1 MDWLKK
7 TYGKENV
14 VAATLHLDESTPHI
28 HASVVPI
35 VRGERR
41 KKPSKKEEGQ
51 TPKKQYKKKDPN
63 KPRLCADDVMA
74 RNKLIEYQDS
84 YAEAMAKYGLQRG
97 VKGSEARH
105 ITLTEFYRNQMAE
118 SKNLQENIGLLLAV
132 EDAKQLNIEQLR
144 RQEEEAKR
152 KSTQAEKLQQQKESE
167 LKETDEALKQA
178 KGQLKTEKLKNTAA
192 DVGSTIIEGIGSVI
206 GTSKVKRQLQEIE
219 SLKEEKENLIQ
230 EVKSL
235 NQNMQTIQ
243 KDHETAF
250 NKLNHELKKIHD
262 LFPKLKELLW
272 IEKLLQALRFSES
285 LIKDILKMKPVGF
298 KGEIY
303 SPEYKRYFE
312 TEHSVAEIKSHST
325 APDKLHL
332 TIDGVSET
340 NWFRMKQRDFLSSIG
355 VNHRENK
362 QMKSRGL

>member
-97 VKGSEARH
+97 VKGSDARH
-105 ITLTEFYRNQMAE
+105 ITLTEFYRNQAVE
-118 SKNLQENIGLLLAV
+118 CKNLQENIGLLLAV

-144 RQEEEAKR
+144 DR
-152 KSTQAEKLQQQKESE
+152 KST
-167 LKETDEALKQA
+167 
-178 KGQLKTEKLKNTAA
+178 
-192 DVGSTIIEGIGSVI
+192 
-206 GTSKVKRQLQEIE
+206 R
-219 SLKEEKENLIQ
+219 
-230 EVKSL
+230 L
-235 NQNMQTIQ
+235 N
-243 KDHETAF
+243 
-250 NKLNHELKKIHD
+250 
-262 LFPKLKELLW
+262 
-272 IEKLLQALRFSES
+272 S
-285 LIKDILKMKPVGF
+285 
-298 KGEIY
+298 
-303 SPEYKRYFE
+303 
-312 TEHSVAEIKSHST
+312 SH
-325 APDKLHL
+325 
-332 TIDGVSET
+332 
-340 NWFRMKQRDFLSSIG
+340 
-355 VNHRENK
+355 
-362 QMKSRGL
+362 